1 MNISYNK
8 LYDSEDDF
16 IAYINHSYPKNNLGI
31 IWFGGLNSD
40 MNGTKVSKLSSYTQQ
55 NNINFCKFDY
65 FGHGKSTG
73 DIEDGTISKWLEN
86 GLSVIDNIC
95 NGHLILVGSSMGA
108 WLALLCSLQRKKRI
122 KGIVLLAPAVDM
134 TERLM
139 WDEFTSIEKIELES
153 YGSVKR
159 YSEKYDSNY
168 VITEKLIIDGRNH
181 LLLND
186 RIKVDF
192 PVRIIHGMLDEV
204 VPWQLS
210 LDIGRRIK
218 SQNIKTLL
226 IKDADHSL
234 SRQSDMRLLFSNI
247 EELINN

>member
-8 LYDSEDDF
+8 FYYSEDDC
-16 IAYINHSYPKNNLGI
+16 IAYINHSYPKNNIGI

-40 MNGTKVSKLSSYTQQ
+40 MNGTKASKLSSYSQQ
-55 NNINFCKFDY
+55 NKINFCKFDY
-65 FGHGKSTG
+65 FGHGKSSG

-95 NGHLILVGSSMGA
+95 KGHLILVGSSMGG

-122 KGIVLLAPAVDM
+122 KGIIILAPAVDM

-139 WDEFTSIEKIELES
+139 WDKFTSIEKIELEN
-153 YGSVKR
+153 YGIVKR

-168 VITEKLIIDGRNH
+168 NITEKLILDGRNH

-192 PVRIIHGMLDEV
+192 PVRIIHGMLDES
-204 VPWQLS
+204 VPWELS

-247 EELINN
+247 EELINK

>member
-1 MNISYNK
+1 
-8 LYDSEDDF
+8 
-16 IAYINHSYPKNNLGI
+16 
-31 IWFGGLNSD
+31 
-40 MNGTKVSKLSSYTQQ
+40 
-55 NNINFCKFDY
+55 
-65 FGHGKSTG
+65 
-73 DIEDGTISKWLEN
+73 
-86 GLSVIDNIC
+86 
-95 NGHLILVGSSMGA
+95 MGA

-122 KGIVLLAPAVDM
+122 KGIILLAPAVDM

-153 YGSVKR
+153 HGSVKR
-159 YSEKYDSNY
+159 YSKKYDSNY
-168 VITEKLIIDGRNH
+168 IITEKLIIDGRNH

-192 PVRIIHGMLDEV
+192 PVRIIHGMLDEA
-204 VPWQLS
+204 VPWELS
-210 LDIGRRIK
+210 LVIGRRIK

-234 SRQSDMRLLFSNI
+234 SRQSDMSVLFSNI

>member
-8 LYDSEDDF
+8 LYYSEDDF
-16 IAYINHSYPKNNLGI
+16 IAYINHSYPKNNSGI
-31 IWFGGLNSD
+31 VWFGGLNSD
-40 MNGTKVSKLSSYTQQ
+40 MNGTKASKLSSYSQQ
-55 NNINFCKFDY
+55 NKINFCKFDY

-95 NGHLILVGSSMGA
+95 KGNLILVGSSMGG

-122 KGIVLLAPAVDM
+122 KGIIILAPAVDM

-139 WDEFTSIEKIELES
+139 WDEFTSIEKIELEN
-153 YGSVKR
+153 YGIVKR
-159 YSEKYDSNY
+159 YSEKYNSNY
-168 VITEKLIIDGRNH
+168 NITEKLILDGRNH

-192 PVRIIHGMLDEV
+192 PVRIIHGMLDES
-204 VPWQLS
+204 VPWELS

-247 EELINN
+247 EELINK